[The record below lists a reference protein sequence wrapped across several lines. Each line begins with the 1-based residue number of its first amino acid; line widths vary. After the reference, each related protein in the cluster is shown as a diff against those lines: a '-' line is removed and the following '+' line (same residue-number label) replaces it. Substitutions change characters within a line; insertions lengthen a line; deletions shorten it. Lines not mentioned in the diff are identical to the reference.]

1 MRVVGGALRGRKL
14 AAPRGRAVRPT
25 SDRVRESIFDL
36 LGVHFGCGRVLDLYA
51 GTGALGVE
59 ALSRGC
65 QSAVFVE
72 RSRAAVELIVSNLKN
87 CELTDRGR
95 VVSREVIAFLKSSEP
110 DCAADLVLI
119 DPPYG
124 KGLVPKT
131 LRLIESG
138 GWLAA
143 AGVVVC
149 ETEAGLQL
157 PEQTDALERLKQRV
171 YGDTAI
177 SLFRFGRSSG

>member
-1 MRVVGGALRGRKL
+1 MRGRRL

-36 LGVHFGCGRVLDLYA
+36 LGVNFGCGRVLDLYA
-51 GTGALGVE
+51 GTGALGIE

-72 RSRAAVELIVSNLKN
+72 RSRAAVELIMTNLKN
-87 CELTDRGR
+87 CDLTDRAR
-95 VVSREVIAFLKSSEP
+95 VVSREVIAFLKSAEP

-124 KGLVPKT
+124 KGLVQKT
-131 LRLIESG
+131 LGLLERG
-138 GWLAA
+138 GWLVAD
-143 AGVVVC
+143 GVVVC

-157 PEQTDALERLKQRV
+157 PEQTDALVRLKQRV

-177 SLFRFGRSSG
+177 SLFRGGRSGG